1 MIDACMRRLKYES
14 TDCDLNIT
22 IAIICEALLHFMLT
36 VSTLPSERKVE
47 IRYSLTIDVVIPNLL
62 TLKRRPDKSIIV
74 QIIKDVED
82 FNKISQLEFLQ
93 PHSQNIWVI
102 SSKPFLTTRYTEYV
116 VFPNF
121 GWHKYS
127 QIIIDINKFL
137 TETGDNSFRFVDS
150 RF

>member
-1 MIDACMRRLKYES
+1 
-14 TDCDLNIT
+14 
-22 IAIICEALLHFMLT
+22 MLT

>member
-1 MIDACMRRLKYES
+1 MRRLKYES
-14 TDCDLNIT
+14 TDCNLDIT
-22 IAIICEALLHFMLT
+22 IAIICEDLLHFMLT

-47 IRYSLTIDVVIPNLL
+47 IRFSLTIDVIPNLL

-127 QIIIDINKFL
+127 HIIIDINKFL
-137 TETGDNSFRFVDS
+137 TETGDNSFRFVHS

>member
-1 MIDACMRRLKYES
+1 MRRLKYES

-82 FNKISQLEFLQ
+82 FNKISQLKFLQ

-102 SSKPFLTTRYTEYV
+102 SSKPFLTTSYTEYV

>member
-1 MIDACMRRLKYES
+1 MKRLKYES
-14 TDCDLNIT
+14 TDCGLDIT

-47 IRYSLTIDVVIPNLL
+47 IRYGLTIDVVILNLL
-62 TLKRRPDKSIIV
+62 TLKRRPDKSIFA

-93 PHSQNIWVI
+93 PLSLNIWVI
-102 SSKPFLTTRYTEYV
+102 SSKPFLTTRYTEYL

-121 GWHKYS
+121 AY
-127 QIIIDINKFL
+127 IL
-137 TETGDNSFRFVDS
+137 PY
-150 RF
+150 

>member
-1 MIDACMRRLKYES
+1 
-14 TDCDLNIT
+14 
-22 IAIICEALLHFMLT
+22 
-36 VSTLPSERKVE
+36 
-47 IRYSLTIDVVIPNLL
+47 
-62 TLKRRPDKSIIV
+62 
-74 QIIKDVED
+74 
-82 FNKISQLEFLQ
+82 
-93 PHSQNIWVI
+93 
-102 SSKPFLTTRYTEYV
+102 V

>member
-1 MIDACMRRLKYES
+1 MRRLKYES

-102 SSKPFLTTRYTEYV
+102 SSNPFLTTRYTQYV
-116 VFPNF
+116 VFPNL

-127 QIIIDINKFL
+127 QIIININKFL

>member
-1 MIDACMRRLKYES
+1 MRRLKYES
-14 TDCDLNIT
+14 TDCDLDIT

-47 IRYSLTIDVVIPNLL
+47 IRYGLTIDVVIPNLL
-62 TLKRRPDKSIIV
+62 TLKRRPDKSIIA

-93 PHSQNIWVI
+93 PHGQNIWVI
-102 SSKPFLTTRYTEYV
+102 SSKPFLTTRCSEYL

-121 GWHKYS
+121 AYILPYQGY
-127 QIIIDINKFL
+127 FL
-137 TETGDNSFRFVDS
+137 
-150 RF
+150 